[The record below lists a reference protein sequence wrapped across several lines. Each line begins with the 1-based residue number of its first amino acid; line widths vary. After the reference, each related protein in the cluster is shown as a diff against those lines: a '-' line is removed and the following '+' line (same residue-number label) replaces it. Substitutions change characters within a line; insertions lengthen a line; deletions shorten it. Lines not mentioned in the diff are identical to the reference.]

1 MKKIIGVLTVLIF
14 GLFLTDSAD
23 AQFFPPDFRIYGGFS
38 FPAGDFSSSA
48 SADVGDYVG
57 GRARLGFSVGVE
69 IDFPLSENEKL
80 SWMNS
85 LILASQPTSYINEFG
100 TFILQGGDVQT
111 GSWLLAVPLTGIK
124 YKFPISEFV
133 DIIAFGQ
140 IGALYGQSPEIRIE
154 DPEGDTFTQKT
165 ANGTGIA
172 YGTGA
177 GLYIHDLISVNIR
190 MISGAPEYEAD
201 TTFQGEEST
210 FMFIQKTT
218 LIQLMA
224 GVSF

>member
-1 MKKIIGVLTVLIF
+1 MKKMFGILGIIVIGF
-14 GLFLTDSAD
+14 FMTDSAN
-23 AQFFPPDFRIYGGFS
+23 AQFFPPDFRVYGGFS

-48 SADVGDYVG
+48 SADIGDYVG
-57 GRARLGFSVGVE
+57 GRARLGFAVGVE
-69 IDFPLSENEKL
+69 VDFPLSKNERL

-85 LILASQPTSYINEFG
+85 MIIASQPTSYINEFG

-111 GSWLLAVPLTGIK
+111 TSWLLAVPLSGIK

-140 IGALYGQSPEIRIE
+140 IGALYGQSPEINIE
-154 DPEGDTFTQKT
+154 DPAGDTFTQKT

-172 YGTGA
+172 FGTGA
-177 GLYIHDLISVNIR
+177 GLYIHDLISVNLR
-190 MISGAPEYEAD
+190 MLFGEPEYEAN

-210 FMFIQKTT
+210 FQFIQKTT
-218 LIQLMA
+218 VIQLMA